1 MSFKQILFLLLL
13 FNFSVIIY
21 DKEEYTAVT
30 AVTAS
35 QDTVWEFSL
44 PPPWVVWTWLTI
56 IQDY

>member
-1 MSFKQILFLLLL
+1 MSFKQILFLFLL

-21 DKEEYTAVT
+21 NKEEYT

>member
-21 DKEEYTAVT
+21 DKEEHT